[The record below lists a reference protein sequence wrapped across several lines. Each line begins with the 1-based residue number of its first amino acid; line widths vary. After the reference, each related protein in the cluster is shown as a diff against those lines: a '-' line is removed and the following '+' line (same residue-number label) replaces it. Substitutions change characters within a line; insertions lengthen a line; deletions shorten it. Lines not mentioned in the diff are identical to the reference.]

1 MNALP
6 RLLRCAT
13 LGAAV
18 LFSAASFGTNSWN
31 GYHWARTTSSFT
43 LTAVD
48 SMTADWQSQFDTTL
62 AKWSISTVLDLAA
75 VPGDESVRAR
85 KRCQAI
91 AGQLRVCNADYGQNG
106 WLGLASIYLDS
117 AGHIVKG
124 TAKMNDSY
132 ASYWTF
138 EEMNHVVCQEVGH
151 VLGLDHTSTDG
162 SSQGTCMDY
171 SSSSDSQWPNS
182 HDYEELFS
190 LYGHTDSYDSYATG
204 GSGGGIGCTAPPGK
218 GCNKAGFA
226 GAEPGEPEV
235 PPMGVLVRKDP
246 HFEIWVAPGRD
257 GGLWI
262 HHVTL
267 VPDDARAST
276 GR

>member
-1 MNALP
+1 MNALL
-6 RLLRCAT
+6 RLLGCVT

-43 LTAVD
+43 LIAVD
-48 SMTADWQSQFDTTL
+48 SMTPDWQSQFNDTL
-62 AKWSISTVLDLAA
+62 AKWSISTVLDLEA
-75 VPGDESVRAR
+75 VAGDDSIRAR

-91 AGQLRVCNADYGQNG
+91 AGQLRVCNAEYGFNG

-171 SSSSDSQWPNS
+171 SSSPDSQWPNE
-182 HDYEELFS
+182 HDYDELFS
-190 LYGHTDSYDSYATG
+190 LYGHTDSYDSYASG
-204 GSGGGIGCTAPPGK
+204 GSSGGGCTAPPGK

-226 GAEPGEPEV
+226 GAEPEV
-235 PPMGVLVRKDP
+235 PPMGVRVHKDP

>member
-1 MNALP
+1 MNTLP
-6 RLLRCAT
+6 RMLRYAT

-18 LFSAASFGTNSWN
+18 LFSAASFGTHSWN
-31 GYHWARTTSSFT
+31 GYHWARTTPSFT

-48 SMTADWQSQFDTTL
+48 SMTANWQGQFDETL
-62 AKWSISTVLDLAA
+62 NKWSSSSVLDLVA

-91 AGQLRVCNADYGQNG
+91 TGQLRVCNADYGQNG

-132 ASYWTF
+132 ASYWTVA
-138 EEMNHVVCQEVGH
+138 EMNHVVCQEVGH
-151 VLGLDHTSTDG
+151 VLGLDHTSEDG
-162 SSQGTCMDY
+162 SSQSTCMDY
-171 SSSSDSQWPNS
+171 SSSLDSQWPNA
-182 HDYEELFS
+182 HDYEELFIV
-190 LYGHTDSYDSYATG
+190 YGNHLDGYDSYATG
-204 GSGGGIGCTAPPGK
+204 DSGGGGGCTAPPGK

-226 GAEPGEPEV
+226 GAEQDV
-235 PPMGVLVRKDP
+235 PPMGVLVHKGPR
-246 HFEIWVAPGRD
+246 FEIWVAPGRD